1 MKRLEEIGNKYNRL
15 PEQVEYDLMSIL
27 KWKNK
32 EGEKPDIY
40 GLPYYHKLVELLE
53 VIGCLELDFL
63 DKVITSEGK
72 RLVKQGFIICDFKT
86 PKVEK
91 QRKILRE
98 RLSLLIGFLGVI
110 VGIVAMFFP
119 RHDTLSQT
127 DSVFREFNGVII
139 QDTIDLASQVEE
151 INQTTDSTKQQNNN
165 CKCENSIHI
174 SEY

>member
-27 KWKNK
+27 KWKNN

-40 GLPYYHKLVELLE
+40 GLPYYHKLVELLD

-63 DKVITSEGK
+63 DKVITAEGA
-72 RLVKQGFIICDFKT
+72 RLIKQGFIICDFKT

-91 QRKILRE
+91 QRKIWRE
-98 RLSLLIGFLGVI
+98 RLSLFVGFLGVI
-110 VGIVAMFFP
+110 VGIAAMFFP

-127 DSVFREFNGVII
+127 DPVFRELNGVGI
-139 QDTIDLASQVEE
+139 QDTIDLAPHADE
-151 INQTTDSTKQQNNN
+151 INQATDSTKQ
-165 CKCENSIHI
+165 
-174 SEY
+174 